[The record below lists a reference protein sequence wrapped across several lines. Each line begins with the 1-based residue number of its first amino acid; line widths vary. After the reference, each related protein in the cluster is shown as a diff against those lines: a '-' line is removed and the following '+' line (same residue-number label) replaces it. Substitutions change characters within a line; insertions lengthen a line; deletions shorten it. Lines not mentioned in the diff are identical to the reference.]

1 MIFSLNKKKFVHNRT
16 KWCVYYNKYR
26 LLLSAVIHGYT
37 ITEEWYSGSTNNVC
51 IAIKDSREYALKFFK
66 DEAAFKHEV
75 AILTHLKN
83 SQNIVQLVEILA
95 TEKILVLEH
104 GICDLQ
110 TYIRKPTW
118 VQSHQHTDEI
128 KKKIVKD
135 VVAGLE
141 QCHKR
146 GIIHTNLTPK
156 NIVLFHQ
163 GAANLGTWKLI
174 DFDTS
179 HRISTPTTLNAV
191 NYCSPEVAKADF
203 VGKTKKAHPS
213 MDMFSFGLVLFFME
227 TGYHYWKRRDLW
239 SIGPPLTKIE
249 KLEFLRSKESLVVNA
264 DDIGD
269 ISKREIINDLLK
281 PKKRRMTLTQFK
293 KTIYYS
299 EDSDENI
306 TNAIV
311 LLDREEED
319 KYKQLMSLIPQEWEK
334 IGPKLFKLRCEKI
347 PRLFIVIPLIPSW
360 KNQKTWTSQSFRLYF
375 VCEHVTPHVHEHK
388 GCYIQNPL
396 EFIKKYGAY
405 IKFCHHLVSART
417 TYDTFPQEIIDHI
430 TKLFHVPKSS
440 NLLNYIAKIGD
451 QIHQIVNE
459 LPPVTNGQAEVLDL
473 DDDASHYYILN
484 SAGLR
489 ELKEYF
495 NNTNM
500 PPDHLI
506 EARRNDTNDF
516 VWICERHSRDQLYEA
531 NFLTSGSNVSHSS
544 HVADM
549 ENIPVNNIRAII
561 DDIIGNTSFRPQLI
575 NEFNNTTTS
584 TMDVFESWYQ
594 DSNTTVNNREHLTD
608 SLGKYSELLLRL
620 LSYQVHRSH
629 AKKTLWVSAK
639 KDRQDIIKLKEEY
652 KMHMTKL
659 MEALIDKSAN
669 IILPGCKGSRLS
681 SNDSFLRYEDD
692 KFTMW
697 STRINELYELYIKQI
712 KVRCLSTTI
721 LRESYIPT
729 NKIKELSNVNKR
741 HGSTFYVVKSKA
753 DSNVVAAKRLLKN
766 VINLNMLYC
775 VEKEIYLFRRCL
787 APCDHIIGFFGVTMK
802 DNIPCLL
809 MEWAQDG
816 NLYQYM
822 KTYKTVE
829 KKKMSW
835 QFKINLALDI
845 AKAVSFLHENGIIHL
860 DIRSHN
866 VLLTHDKKAKLSNF
880 LWSRKLDDEHTLV
893 SPTNHKPGLRN
904 RWMEPQQLLNP
915 PKSKLDFK
923 SDIYSMAI
931 LLWEIA
937 DGRGTLPHAHIP
949 DRLLKEY
956 VVDQKGRD
964 GLPYDDEE
972 YQPECVVFNK
982 LVRKM
987 WAWHRPHRPEIM
999 LVVTTLERIS
1009 NIGNIGSIMYQNN
1022 LPNIPTMDQVSRMYH
1037 NKQYSEALPFLIRYA
1052 DNGDSE
1058 ACEYLTTYY
1067 RDGLGGLDRD
1077 VGKAM
1082 EYSRKSGTNKSHKIK
1097 PSQNES

>member
-1 MIFSLNKKKFVHNRT
+1 MVKMVGKFIRWIKKGYKKNDADISISLQPPLT
-16 KWCVYYNKYR
+16 P
-26 LLLSAVIHGYT
+26 LLQPAVEEVIHGYT
-37 ITEEWYSGSTNNVC
+37 ITEEWYSGSTNKVC
-51 IAIKDSREYALKFFK
+51 KAIKDSREYALKFFK
-66 DEAAFKHEV
+66 DEATFKHEV
-75 AILTHLKN
+75 AILSLLKN
-83 SQNIVQLVEILA
+83 SQNIVQLVEFFA

-118 VQSHQHTDEI
+118 VQSRQHTDEI

-135 VVAGLE
+135 
-141 QCHKR
+141 
-146 GIIHTNLTPK
+146 
-156 NIVLFHQ
+156 
-163 GAANLGTWKLI
+163 AANLGTWKLI

-179 HRISTPTTLNAV
+179 RKISAPTTLNTV

-203 VGKTKKAHPS
+203 IGKTTKAHPS

-227 TGYHYWKRRDLW
+227 TGYHYWKRKDLW

-249 KLEFLRSKESLVVNA
+249 KVEFLRSKESLVVSV

-269 ISKREIINDLLK
+269 DNKREIINDLLK
-281 PKKRRMTLTQFK
+281 PKKRRLTLTQFK
-293 KTIYYS
+293 KTVYYFDDND
-299 EDSDENI
+299 EDI
-306 TNAIV
+306 TNAIIQ
-311 LLDREEED
+311 LDREEED
-319 KYKQLMSLIPQEWEK
+319 KFKQLMSLIPQEWEK
-334 IGPKLFKLRCEKI
+334 IGPQLFKLRCEKI
-347 PRLFIVIPLIPSW
+347 PRLFIVIPVSPSW
-360 KNQKTWTSQSFRLYF
+360 KNPKTWTSQSFRLHF
-375 VCEHVTPHVHEHK
+375 VCEHVTPHVHEHE
-388 GCYIQNPL
+388 GFYIQSPL

-440 NLLNYIAKIGD
+440 NLLNHIAKIGD
-451 QIHQIVNE
+451 QIHQITNE
-459 LPPVTNGQAEVLDL
+459 LPPVTDGQAEVLDL

-500 PPDHLI
+500 PPEHLI

-531 NFLTSGSNVSHSS
+531 NFLASGLNVSHSS
-544 HVADM
+544 HIADM
-549 ENIPVNNIRAII
+549 ENIPVNNVRAII
-561 DDIIGNTSFRPQLI
+561 DDIVGNASFRPQLI
-575 NEFNNTTTS
+575 NEFKNITTS
-584 TMDVFESWYQ
+584 TMDVFESWFQ
-594 DSNTTVNNREHLTD
+594 D
-608 SLGKYSELLLRL
+608 
-620 LSYQVHRSH
+620 
-629 AKKTLWVSAK
+629 AKKTLWTSAK
-639 KDRQDIIKLKEEY
+639 KDRQDITSLKEEY

-659 MEALIDKSAN
+659 MEALIDKSTN
-669 IILPGCKGSRLS
+669 IIIPGYKGSRLS

-692 KFTMW
+692 KFNMW
-697 STRINELYELYIKQI
+697 DTRINELYELYIKQS
-712 KVRCLSTTI
+712 KVHCLSTAL

-729 NKIKELSNVNKR
+729 IKIKELSNINKR
-741 HGSTFYVVKSKA
+741 HGSTFCVVKSKA
-753 DSNVVAAKRLLKN
+753 DNNIVAAKRLFKN
-766 VINLNMLYC
+766 AINLNMLYS
-775 VEKEIYLFRRCL
+775 VEKEVYMFKRFL
-787 APCDHIIGFFGVTMK
+787 APCDYIIGFFGVTVK
-802 DNIPCLL
+802 DNSPCLL

-835 QFKINLALDI
+835 QFKISLALDI
-845 AKAVSFLHENGIIHL
+845 AKAVRFLHENGIIHL

-866 VLLTHDKKAKLSNF
+866 VLLTYGKKAKLSNF
-880 LWSRKLDDEHTLV
+880 LWSRKFDDEQTLV
-893 SPTNHKPGLRN
+893 SHPTNYKNGVRN

-923 SDIYSMAI
+923 TDIYSMAI
-931 LLWEIA
+931 FLWEIA
-937 DGRGTLPHAHIP
+937 DGRGTLPHAHIS

-972 YQPECVVFNK
+972 YQLVVFNK

-999 LVVTTLERIS
+999 QVVTTLERIS
-1009 NIGNIGSIMYQNN
+1009 NIENTGSIMYETN
-1022 LPNIPTMDQVSRMYH
+1022 LPNMPTMDQVSRMYH
-1037 NKQYSEALPFLIRYA
+1037 NQQYTEVLPFLIRYA

-1058 ACEYLTTYY
+1058 ACEYLAVYY

-1082 EYSRKSGTNKSHKIK
+1082 EYSKKSGTNKSHKIK
-1097 PSQNES
+1097 PSQNEN

>member
-1 MIFSLNKKKFVHNRT
+1 MVKMVGKFIRWIKKGYKKNDADISISLRQPPLT
-16 KWCVYYNKYR
+16 P
-26 LLLSAVIHGYT
+26 LLQPAVEEVIHGYT

-128 KKKIVKD
+128 KKKIVK
-135 VVAGLE
+135 
-141 QCHKR
+141 
-146 GIIHTNLTPK
+146 
-156 NIVLFHQ
+156 

-334 IGPKLFKLRCEKI
+334 IGPK
-347 PRLFIVIPLIPSW
+347 
-360 KNQKTWTSQSFRLYF
+360 
-375 VCEHVTPHVHEHK
+375 HVTPHVHEHK

-500 PPDHLI
+500 PPEHLI

-608 SLGKYSELLLRL
+608 SLGKYR
-620 LSYQVHRSH
+620 
-629 AKKTLWVSAK
+629 
-639 KDRQDIIKLKEEY
+639 
-652 KMHMTKL
+652 
-659 MEALIDKSAN
+659 
-669 IILPGCKGSRLS
+669 SRLS
-681 SNDSFLRYEDD
+681 SNDSFLKYEDD

-753 DSNVVAAKRLLKN
+753 DSNVVAAKP
-766 VINLNMLYC
+766 
-775 VEKEIYLFRRCL
+775 
-787 APCDHIIGFFGVTMK
+787 PCDNIIGFFGVTMK

-845 AKAVSFLHENGIIHL
+845 AKANGIIHL